1 MAVPDVAAV
10 IGAGIMGHGV
20 AQCLAEHGVRVRL
33 VDQEARPLD
42 RARGWIRDN
51 LDYMVELGR
60 LAADGSRAVQAR
72 IEYVTELAPALAGVG
87 YVLEAVTENMAIKRQ
102 VWQQLG
108 EHAPADA
115 VLASNT
121 SSYDINELAAGIAGP
136 GRILGTH
143 WFHPPQITPCVEVIP
158 TDQTRPACV
167 DWTLAFLTAIGK
179 VPTVCRSVP
188 GFVANR
194 IQLAMAREAMA
205 LVEEGLATPA
215 EVDRIVKTSFGFR
228 LSAFGPFEIIDQA
241 GADTYR
247 RVYEYLY
254 AKMPREAFGPAALLD
269 RQVAAG
275 RTGLKSSAGFYDYG
289 PGAADA
295 MRRERDRRLYARL
308 DLCRSEWETPDGQ

>member
-1 MAVPDVAAV
+1 MEKPDIAAV

-20 AQCLAEHGVRVRL
+20 AQCLAENGVRVRL
-33 VDQEARPLD
+33 VDQSAQLLD
-42 RARGWIRDN
+42 RARQWISDN

-60 LAADGSRAVQAR
+60 LPAGGPPAIRAR
-72 IEYVTELAPALAGVG
+72 IDYVTDLEPALPGVG
-87 YVLEAVTENMAIKRQ
+87 YVLEAVTENMDVKRQ

-108 EHAPADA
+108 QHAPADA

-121 SSYDINELAAGIAGP
+121 SSYDINELAAGITGP

-158 TDQTRPACV
+158 ADRTLPACV
-167 DWTLAFLTAIGK
+167 DWTLGFLTAIGK
-179 VPTVCRSVP
+179 VPTVCRSAA

-194 IQLAMAREAMA
+194 IQLAMAREALA

-254 AKMPREAFGPAALLD
+254 AKMPREAFSPAALLE

-308 DLCRSEWETPDGQ
+308 DLCRSEWGMSDAP